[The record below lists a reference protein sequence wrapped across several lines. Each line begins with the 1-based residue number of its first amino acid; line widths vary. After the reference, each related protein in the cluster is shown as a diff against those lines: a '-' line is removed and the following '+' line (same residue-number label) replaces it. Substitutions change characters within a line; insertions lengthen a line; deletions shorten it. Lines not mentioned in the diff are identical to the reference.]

1 MSLDVYLT
9 MKGLQNL
16 PNKSCIFIRENG
28 EIKEI
33 NREEWDKRYP
43 GREPH
48 TVELDNDDEG
58 VYSANIT
65 HNLTDMASEAGIY
78 KHLWRPDEIN
88 ITKANQL
95 ILPLREGLA
104 LLKSDPERFM
114 KYNPDNG
121 WGNYDG
127 LVRFVKKYLSAC
139 EEYPDADI
147 SVSR

>member
-9 MKGLQNL
+9 IKGLQNS

-28 EIKEI
+28 ETKEI
-33 NREEWDKRYP
+33 SREEWEKRYP
-43 GREPH
+43 GVEPH
-48 TVELDNDDEG
+48 MIELDNDEE
-58 VYSANIT
+58 VYSAKIT
-65 HNLTDMASEAGIY
+65 HNLANMANEAGIH

-88 ITKANQL
+88 ITKAGQL
-95 ILPLREGLA
+95 ISPLREGLA

-114 KYNPDNG
+114 KYNPVNG

-127 LVRFVKKYLSAC
+127 LVRFVKKYLDAC

-147 SVSR
+147 SISR